1 MPAGRPAWLPVGRP
15 GRNRPTHGAPRHEP
29 RRRPPTRPAP
39 RPKLD
44 EVGALHAL
52 WYAIRARILGGLIA
66 ALPIALTFWI
76 VYWLYTTVMQVVLAP
91 AIGVVRYF
99 LGYRG
104 LSERIINFVA
114 PVIAIVLVLFSL
126 YCLGLFVRSR
136 MHRAVD
142 WVMLHLPVV
151 NTIFKAVNNV
161 FQSLGKQLQGEQTF
175 SRVVL
180 VAFPHP
186 GTRSLAFVTNSL
198 LDATTGKTIL
208 CVCVLTGVMPPAG
221 FTLFVP
227 EEDVTDIDWSVNQ
240 TIQAILSGG
249 LTSPA
254 VDPLLPGA
262 PRPADR
268 ADRRPAGAPDPD
280 ARRRGRDGV
289 RARREALTGRR
300 ERPNLRVE
308 VEPDGI
314 AMSRCSGQRHYPTF
328 EPTADP
334 KSISP

>member
-1 MPAGRPAWLPVGRP
+1 MTDPK
-15 GRNRPTHGAPRHEP
+15 
-29 RRRPPTRPAP
+29 PPETAATRP
-39 RPKLD
+39 PKLD

-52 WYAIRARILGGLIA
+52 WYAIRARILSGLIA

-76 VYWLYTTVMQVVLAP
+76 VFWLYTTVMQVVLYP
-91 AIGVVRYF
+91 AILLVNYPLGRY
-99 LGYRG
+99 G
-104 LSERIINFVA
+104 LSSRVTNFLA
-114 PVIAIVLVLFSL
+114 PIIAIVLVLFSL

-136 MHRAVD
+136 MHRTID

-161 FQSLGKQLQGEQTF
+161 FQSLGQQLQGESAFQ
-175 SRVVL
+175 RVVL

-186 GTRSLAFVTNSL
+186 GARSLAFVTNAL

-227 EEDVTDIDWSVNQ
+227 EEDVTDVDWSVNQ

-254 VDPLLPGA
+254 TIHYFQGLHVPPTGPIVDPAGHPIPFRNVA
-262 PRPADR
+262 AD
-268 ADRRPAGAPDPD
+268 
-280 ARRRGRDGV
+280 
-289 RARREALTGRR
+289 
-300 ERPNLRVE
+300 
-308 VEPDGI
+308 
-314 AMSRCSGQRHYPTF
+314 
-328 EPTADP
+328 EPTEP
-334 KSISP
+334 SILK

>member
-1 MPAGRPAWLPVGRP
+1 MSA
-15 GRNRPTHGAPRHEP
+15 
-29 RRRPPTRPAP
+29 PPTPDPVHRH
-39 RPKLD
+39 PKLD
-44 EVGALHAL
+44 EVGALRAL
-52 WYAIRARILGGLIA
+52 WYAIRTRILGGLIL

-76 VYWLYTTVMQVVLAP
+76 VFWLYTTVMQVVLAP
-91 AIGVVRYF
+91 AIWLVNKS
-99 LGYRG
+99 LGYYK
-104 LSERIINFVA
+104 LSDNVTAALA
-114 PVIAIVLVLFSL
+114 PVLAFGLVLFAL

-136 MHRAVD
+136 MHRMVD

-161 FQSLGKQLQGEQTF
+161 FQSLGQQLQGDQAMK
-175 SRVVL
+175 RVVL

-186 GTRSLAFVTNSL
+186 GARSLAFVTNAL

-254 VDPLLPGA
+254 SIHYFQGLRVPPTGPIVDP
-262 PRPADR
+262 
-268 ADRRPAGAPDPD
+268 AGHPIAS
-280 ARRRGRDGV
+280 
-289 RARREALTGRR
+289 
-300 ERPNLRVE
+300 PNSLAE
-308 VEPDGI
+308 
-314 AMSRCSGQRHYPTF
+314 
-328 EPTADP
+328 
-334 KSISP
+334 